1 MRRASALSLLLA
13 PVVAGA
19 AVSTRSRDLT
29 ALLAAEEASKAKQHE
44 SSNCISI
51 SPAAN
56 DFWCATNCGSGGHCP
71 ATICKCGQGVGS
83 GNVTS
88 EEMDYL
94 KSSSLNAEKYSKEV
108 QCLSMEDVAKIWV
121 SAIAPISSTNA
132 IAMCVPAVVIAA
144 GNVFDVPQNK
154 CPGSFHPTLKVDGGE
169 FLHKGLWQITKGF
182 DADPEKQAVA
192 VHNIY
197 TSNDAQYGCLS
208 SQCQATDCHVPIDG
222 IGQDESIISHHRFC
236 RGKWAQGEQY
246 IRDERLEAVGGL
258 QAVKAACSTMAA
270 KAGLKETVKKMS
282 VSPVIAP
289 RRRPRRYRRKSTFLS
304 S

>member
-29 ALLAAEEASKAKQHE
+29 TLLVAEEASKAKQHE

-94 KSSSLNAEKYSKEV
+94 KSSSRNAEKYSKEV
-108 QCLSMEDVAKIWV
+108 QCLSMEDVAKASTAV
-121 SAIAPISSTNA
+121 ETELPARNVRRCPRSSAASP
-132 IAMCVPAVVIAA
+132 P
-144 GNVFDVPQNK
+144 PQ
-154 CPGSFHPTLKVDGGE
+154 DG
-169 FLHKGLWQITKGF
+169 
-182 DADPEKQAVA
+182 V
-192 VHNIY
+192 
-197 TSNDAQYGCLS
+197 
-208 SQCQATDCHVPIDG
+208 
-222 IGQDESIISHHRFC
+222 
-236 RGKWAQGEQY
+236 
-246 IRDERLEAVGGL
+246 
-258 QAVKAACSTMAA
+258 
-270 KAGLKETVKKMS
+270 
-282 VSPVIAP
+282 
-289 RRRPRRYRRKSTFLS
+289 
-304 S
+304 